1 MAQSIGE
8 LDDLVGC
15 MIKRDLTKMTLNI
28 YQTDIITKMRIQRR
42 REITY
47 EFKCPIYTTS
57 GDIT

>member
-47 EFKCPIYTTS
+47 
-57 GDIT
+57 